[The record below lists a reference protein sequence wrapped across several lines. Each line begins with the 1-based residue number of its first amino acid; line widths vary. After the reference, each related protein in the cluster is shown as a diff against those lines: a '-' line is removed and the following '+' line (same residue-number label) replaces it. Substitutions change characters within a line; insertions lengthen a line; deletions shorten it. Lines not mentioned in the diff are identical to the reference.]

1 MTEDEYVSPLKE
13 ELNLT
18 TDTFG
23 TGIII
28 ALNKKDKRVL
38 LDVPIGERLKI
49 SSSGNSMLLANGK
62 YNFDQLKGGVQMNLN
77 VWDDQFTKEEMP
89 KVKEHLSIKKEQAI
103 LKQQMK
109 DLNS

>member
-1 MTEDEYVSPLKE
+1 MTEDDYVSPLKE

-28 ALNKKDKRVL
+28 ALNKKDK
-38 LDVPIGERLKI
+38 
-49 SSSGNSMLLANGK
+49 S
-62 YNFDQLKGGVQMNLN
+62 GVQMNIN

-89 KVKEHLSIKKEQAI
+89 KDKEHLSIKKEQAI

-109 DLNS
+109 DLNKE